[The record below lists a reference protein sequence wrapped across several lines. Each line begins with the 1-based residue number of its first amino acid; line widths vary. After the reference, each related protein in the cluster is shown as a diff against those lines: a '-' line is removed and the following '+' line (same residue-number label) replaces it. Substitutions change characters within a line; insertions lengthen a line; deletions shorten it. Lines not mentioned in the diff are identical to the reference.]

1 MWNCW
6 RWKLKVRKQFLILV
20 SVLLLTGVGS
30 ATITSVDSITYNSNN
45 EFFNG
50 EVYAVSVASDQ
61 STDKID
67 IFLDRDE
74 LSQQV
79 DGEVNQDLEIDFT
92 DQSTELRYSTSSS
105 SELRPVYT
113 FTPYHESGFTSK
125 ENAVDA
131 IRASCFDLNDDGE
144 GSGHW
149 NAYYDG
155 LSKEYEI
162 RCFQEDTYLGTP
174 AYIDNPDEIFT
185 TEARL
190 QASGKN
196 LQTATLSNGDVG
208 TGVVTDL
215 GSHAKIRW
223 NGNLDTGASTPDN
236 TRVLGLSANRYDGSW
251 RIVSDQAYRD
261 YKSYLEN
268 QAHDTL
274 QDWADGDNSG
284 WAAAEWLND
293 RAWSAAEVDESSE
306 LAYTTVS
313 DSSFRGGE
321 FTYDTED
328 LLVYPMFTVYVDAGE
343 DGYIE
348 VTKPT
353 GTPEITSTSSDDIE
367 ELGTG
372 QISATVENVGN
383 GEGSFS
389 ARVTECS
396 SGFTSSDDQRTKT
409 VPRGSSVSYSF
420 DVSFQSTSRDQQEVG
435 GSCTVEVQ
443 DTGSSAS
450 DSTSISVTGV
460 QASECTAGEQSIT
473 VNEEGLYEI
482 YECQSNEQGKE
493 LVKTCA
499 EDEKAYAQGGSQFAC
514 EENKETG
521 GGNNDGGGDGSGGGN
536 GSMPQWI
543 ANLLE
548 QLHLGFSLLGG
559 LLIAAVGYKGGRW
572 VDGEY
577 QVKGSFQPFKSRS
590 LDRVKRG
597 RFLVGAIVGLAS
609 FGLGTMIVLQVP
621 LFVQLVVIL
630 GVGFLLWKIPDLSL
644 F

>member
-1 MWNCW
+1 M
-6 RWKLKVRKQFLILV
+6 KKQFLILV
-20 SVLLLTGVGS
+20 SVLLFVGYGS

-50 EVYAVSVASDQ
+50 EVYAISVASDQ

-67 IFLDRDE
+67 IFLGADE

-79 DGEVNQDLEIDFT
+79 EGDVNQDLEIDFT
-92 DQSTELRYSTSSS
+92 DQSTELRYSTTASE
-105 SELRPVYT
+105 ELRPIYT
-113 FTPYHESGFTSK
+113 FTPYHESGFSSS
-125 ENAVDA
+125 EDAVEA
-131 IRASCFDLNDDGE
+131 IKASCYDLNGDGE

-155 LSKEYEI
+155 FSKEYEI

-174 AYIDNPDEIFT
+174 AHIDNPDEIFT

-190 QASGKN
+190 QASGKTV
-196 LQTATLSNGDVG
+196 QRATLSNGDNG
-208 TGVVTDL
+208 SGVVTDL
-215 GSHAKIRW
+215 GQHAKIRW
-223 NGNLDTGASTPDN
+223 NGGLDTGASTPDN
-236 TRVLGLSANRYDGSW
+236 TRVLGLSANRYDSSW
-251 RIVSDQAYRD
+251 RIVSEQSYDD
-261 YKSYLEN
+261 YKTYLEN

-284 WAAAEWLND
+284 WQAVEWLNN
-293 RAWSAAEVDESSE
+293 RAWSAAEVDESSN

-313 DSSFRGGE
+313 DSSFGGGE

-328 LLVYPMFTVYVDAGE
+328 ILSYQMLTVYVNAGE

-396 SGFTSSDDQRTKT
+396 NGFTSSDDQRTKI
-409 VPRGSSVSYSF
+409 VPRGGSVSYSF
-420 DVSFQSTSRDQQEVG
+420 DVSFQSTSRDAQEID

-443 DTGSSAS
+443 DTGSGAS
-450 DSTSISVTGV
+450 DSSSVDVTGI
-460 QASECTAGEQSIT
+460 QASECSAGEQSIT
-473 VNEEGLYEI
+473 VNSDGLYEI
-482 YECQSNEQGKE
+482 YECQSNEQGKK
-493 LVKTCA
+493 LVETCG
-499 EDEKAYAQGGSQFAC
+499 EDEKAVGQGFGGDTFAC
-514 EENKETG
+514 EEDNETG
-521 GGNNDGGGDGSGGGN
+521 GGNGGGSEGSGGGA
-536 GSMPQWI
+536 MPTWI
-543 ANLLE
+543 SNLLG
-548 QLHLGFSLLGG
+548 QLHLAFSLLGG
-559 LLIAAVGYKGGRW
+559 LLISAVGYKGGRW

-577 QVKGSFQPFKSRS
+577 QVKGSFQPFKNRS

-597 RFLVGAIVGLAS
+597 RFLVGAITGLVA
-609 FGLGTMIVLQVP
+609 FGLGTLIVLQVP
-621 LFVQLVVIL
+621 LLVQLVVIL
-630 GVGFLLWKIPDLSL
+630 GTGFLLWKLPDLR
-644 F
+644 